1 MTNIELLKLIS
12 KKIDDVR
19 DEINDLMI
27 SIVEDDNYDLMYD
40 TIVEIVCDL
49 EGTSSTAIMISE
61 EINTIEI

>member
-1 MTNIELLKLIS
+1 MTNIELLELIS

-19 DEINDLMI
+19 DEINDLSL

-49 EGTSSTAIMISE
+49 EGTSSKAMMIFE
-61 EINTIEI
+61 EIDTIEI

>member
-1 MTNIELLKLIS
+1 MTNIELLELIS

-19 DEINDLMI
+19 DEINDLSLSVI
-27 SIVEDDNYDLMYD
+27 EDDNYDLVFD

-49 EGTSSTAIMISE
+49 EGTSSTAMMISE